1 MHKKCISLAL
11 LASLCYANS
20 YFNVGTNEFFSTSKR
35 GWHYFEK
42 DDVNES
48 VNLEERKKEI
58 DKQDEVFMSSIPLNS
73 LEMLTAEE
81 FTQAFEKARK
91 IATMKPTKENV
102 AILQKMNKW
111 QLEQSEKF
119 AMIWQVNLLENPNL
133 EFPELASDKF
143 GRNDALMERDKKI
156 KQFFK
161 DHKND
166 LAFVV
171 FMSKFNE
178 NTNVKQKDVY
188 DTIQR
193 EYGVTVEYIDV
204 DKRKDLIATFKLET
218 TPENFFIY
226 KNSKGEA
233 IWKRVR
239 AGLSN
244 KDDIINNTIFLF
256 DNAILEEDK

>member
-1 MHKKCISLAL
+1 MYKKYMSIALIS
-11 LASLCYANS
+11 SLCYANE
-20 YFNVGTNEFFSTSKR
+20 YFNIGKNDFFSTSKR

-42 DDVNES
+42 DDVNKS

-73 LEMLTAEE
+73 LENLTAEE
-81 FTQAFEKARK
+81 FTQTFEKARK

-143 GRNDALMERDKKI
+143 GRNDALIQRDKKVE
-156 KQFFK
+156 QFFK
-161 DHKND
+161 SHKDN

-178 NTNVKQKDVY
+178 NTNIKQKDIY
-188 DTIQR
+188 DTIKRQ
-193 EYGVTVEYIDV
+193 YDVTVEYIDV
-204 DKRKDLIATFKLET
+204 DIRKDLIKTFKLET

-233 IWKRVR
+233 IWKRIR

-256 DNAILEEDK
+256 ENAILEGDK